1 MAVLTE
7 EEEQEKL
14 GILKNVKGT
23 FIYTP
28 PFYFNYLPGSHYL
41 IKTLGKLWK
50 SNEATRLKVINLMF
64 RYWEVSLG
72 VVFAR
77 QKRLHGRLDTESWV
91 KNMRHSQVL
100 RYHLLSLII
109 IIYSF

>member
-41 IKTLGKLWK
+41 IKTLGKL
-50 SNEATRLKVINLMF
+50 
-64 RYWEVSLG
+64 
-72 VVFAR
+72 
-77 QKRLHGRLDTESWV
+77 
-91 KNMRHSQVL
+91 
-100 RYHLLSLII
+100 
-109 IIYSF
+109 